1 MDLLRKNKQALKKAL
16 DYNKDNI
23 VNTKDIVDL
32 QKDIESQIKK
42 MSEQLKQQYEDA
54 INNN

>member
-42 MSEQLKQQYEDA
+42 MSEQLKQQYEDT